1 MTKRWR
7 ILFVAENVTL
17 AQVVRLV
24 ALAKSLDPRRYEV
37 HFACSD
43 FDPLVFHGTSFHRWP
58 IHTISRWF
66 VDRAIESGRRI
77 YDQRTLRRYVKD
89 ELELFRQVQPDL
101 VVGDFRQSL
110 AVSAPVAGIPY
121 ANLINAYWSPHAER
135 DAFPLP
141 DHPMVRLLGED
152 LAGRHFP
159 RAMPWVF
166 DHFARPVN
174 DVRKEYGLPSLGSL
188 PDVLTAADAVLFPDI
203 PSLVPT
209 RDPPSHHH
217 YLGPVLWSPDVSLP
231 EWWSR
236 VDRFKPTIYV
246 TLGSSGKIDLLPTVI
261 DGLRDLPVN
270 VMLATAGR
278 ARAEG
283 EGSNILSADYLP
295 GHLAARRADLVI
307 CNGGST
313 TGYQALAEGTPVIG
327 VPFNLDQYLSMQA
340 IERYGAGVTLRSGTL
355 SAPRLRAAVALV
367 LAEPAYAQRARSL
380 GRELSLHDARA
391 EFVDIVEKMTAG
403 HAATTRLAA
412 P

>member
-1 MTKRWR
+1 MNRRR

-24 ALAKSLDPRRYEV
+24 TLAKSLDPRWYEV

-43 FDPLVFHGTSFHRWP
+43 FDPLIFRGTSFHRWP
-58 IHTISRWF
+58 IHTIPRWF
-66 VDRAIESGRRI
+66 VNRAIESGRRI

-89 ELELFRQVQPDL
+89 ELELFSQVQPDL

-110 AVSAPVAGIPY
+110 AVSAAVAGIPY

-141 DHPMVRLLGED
+141 DHPMVQLLGEE
-152 LAGRHFP
+152 LARRHFP

-166 DHFARPVN
+166 DHFARPLN
-174 DVRKEYGLPSLGSL
+174 DVRKEHGLPALGSL
-188 PDVLTAADAVLFPDI
+188 PEVLTAGDAVLFPDI

-209 RDPPSHHH
+209 RDLPSHQH

-231 EWWSR
+231 EWWSS
-236 VDRFKPTIYV
+236 VDRSRPTIYV

-261 DGLRDLPVN
+261 DGLKNLPVS

-278 ARAEG
+278 ARVDVS
-283 EGSNILSADYLP
+283 GSNIFLADYLP

-327 VPFNLDQYLSMQA
+327 IPFNLDQYLAMQA
-340 IERYGAGVTLRSGTL
+340 IDRYGAGVTLRSGTL
-355 SAPRLRAAVALV
+355 NESRLRTAVALV
-367 LAEPAYAQRARSL
+367 LAGSNYTQRARAL
-380 GRELSLHDARA
+380 RQELNSRDPRVEFAR
-391 EFVDIVEKMTAG
+391 IVEQMTSSG
-403 HAATTRLAA
+403 AAVVQAA
-412 P
+412 AH

>member
-1 MTKRWR
+1 MIRRRR

-24 ALAKSLDPRRYEV
+24 ALAKSLDPSQHEV

-43 FDPLVFHGTSFHRWP
+43 FDPLIFRGSSFHRWP

-66 VDRAIESGRRI
+66 VDRAIERGRRI

-89 ELELFRQVQPDL
+89 ELELFSQVQPDL

-121 ANLINAYWSPHAER
+121 ANLINAYWSPYAER

-141 DHPMVRLLGED
+141 DHPMVRLLGEE

-174 DVRKEYGLPSLGSL
+174 DVRKEHGLPSLGSL
-188 PDVLTAADAVLFPDI
+188 PEVLTAGDAVLFPDI
-203 PSLVPT
+203 SSLVPT
-209 RDPPSHHH
+209 RELPSHQH
-217 YLGPVLWSPDVSLP
+217 YLGPVLWSPDVPLP
-231 EWWSR
+231 EWWSSL
-236 VDRFKPTIYV
+236 DRFKPTIYV
-246 TLGSSGKIDLLPTVI
+246 TLGSSGRIDLLPTVI
-261 DGLRDLPVN
+261 DGLQHLPVN

-278 ARAEG
+278 ARADVV
-283 EGSNILSADYLP
+283 GSNILSVDYLP
-295 GHLAARRADLVI
+295 GDLAARRADVVI

-313 TGYQALAEGTPVIG
+313 TGYQALGEGTPVIG
-327 VPFNLDQYLSMQA
+327 IPYNLDQYLSMQA
-340 IERYGAGVTLRSGTL
+340 IERYGAGVTLRSGTFT
-355 SAPRLRAAVALV
+355 AARLRAAVALV
-367 LAEPAYAQRARSL
+367 LADSAYARRARSL
-380 GRELSLHDARA
+380 ARELSLHDARSRFA
-391 EFVDIVEKMTAG
+391 GIVQQMTSG
-403 HAATTRLAA
+403 GSATARLVA